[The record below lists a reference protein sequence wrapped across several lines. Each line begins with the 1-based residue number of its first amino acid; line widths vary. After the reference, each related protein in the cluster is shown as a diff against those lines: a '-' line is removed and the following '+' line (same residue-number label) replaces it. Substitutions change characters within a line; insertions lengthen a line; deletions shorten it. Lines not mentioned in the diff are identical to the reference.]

1 MAKYKIIDQ
10 EKGLKIEVKDI
21 EGQEQQRLGEFQKC
35 QEGQCSCPTDEY
47 KKLDSM
53 EVEQKDGG
61 IEIKLKAKE
70 DQILDKEEIF
80 VEKPYSNPEDCMKQD
95 TSLPSTQI
103 HNNIING

>member
-21 EGQEQQRLGEFQKC
+21 EGQEQQLLGEFQKC

-70 DQILDKEEIF
+70 DQILDKEEISRCL
-80 VEKPYSNPEDCMKQD
+80 EHTTKTSKMDEEEDLD
-95 TSLPSTQI
+95 PRR
-103 HNNIING
+103 